1 MIYKVIQKARE
12 GQPLNNE
19 EVLALL
25 NAKEGGE
32 AEALYSSAREIR
44 NERYGNKIFP
54 YGFVYFSTW
63 CRNNCN
69 FCYYRRDNDI
79 DRYRKDRSEIIDI
92 ATKLYESGVVLL
104 DLTMGED
111 ATYHREDFRPVFDM
125 IKEIKQI
132 TGLPLMISPGVVS
145 NDTIDKFAEL
155 GVEWYAL
162 YQETHNRELFS
173 LLRINQDYDKRMN
186 AKLYAKSKGM
196 LIEEGIM
203 TGIGETLS
211 DIADSMLFMNKLR
224 AKQLRV
230 MSFVPQKGIPMEHLE
245 TPERSLEYKVIA
257 ILRLMNPEALI
268 PASLDVD
275 GIKGLKSRL
284 DAGANVVTSI
294 IPPMSGLAGVAQN
307 CMDIDDGHRTV
318 EGVSVILKEMGLVPG
333 TLTEYREVIGK

>member
-1 MIYKVIQKARE
+1 MIYKAINSIQSGNANRE
-12 GQPLNNE
+12 DILT
-19 EVLALL
+19 LL
-25 NAKEGGE
+25 SASEGEE
-32 AEALYSSAREIR
+32 AEALYAAARETR
-44 NERYGNKIFP
+44 RERYGNSIFL

-69 FCYYRRDNDI
+69 FCYYRRDNTI
-79 DRYRKDRSEIIDI
+79 DRYRKDRAEIIDI
-92 ATKLYESGVVLL
+92 ATKLWKSGVILL

-111 ATYHREDFRPVFDM
+111 AAYHREDFRPVFDM
-125 IKEIKQI
+125 IKEIKTI

-145 NDTIDKFAEL
+145 HSIIDTFADL

-162 YQETHNRELFS
+162 YQETHNRELFNR
-173 LLRINQDYDKRMN
+173 LRIEQDYDERMD

-203 TGIGETLS
+203 TGIGESFT
-211 DIADSMLFMNKLR
+211 DIADSLLVMSNLG

-230 MSFVPQKGIPMEHLE
+230 MSFVPQKGIPMEHSG
-245 TPERSLEYKVIA
+245 TPDRSLEFKIIA
-257 ILRLMNPEALI
+257 ILRLMNPEVMI

-294 IPPMSGLAGVAQN
+294 IPPMTGLAGVAQN
-307 CMDIDDGHRTV
+307 SMDIDDGSRTV
-318 EGVSVILKEMGLVPG
+318 EGVTVILREMGLTPG
-333 TLTEYREVIGK
+333 TLAEYRDAIGK